1 MRSRTQL
8 PCLAFTVSSFFAS
21 FSHVLAHGYVGQ
33 VTIDG
38 TVYNGNAPGET
49 ANASP
54 IRQISSNG
62 PVKGASNPDLNCG
75 LDAQLASEVADA
87 NSGSTVVF
95 QWTDG
100 PDNWP
105 HEVGPLMT
113 YMAMCED
120 TTCDQYNSTNAAWF
134 KIDQVGLKS
143 DDSTWYQAEIMQGKS
158 FSVSLPDNLAP
169 GDYLI
174 RHEIIALHLADS
186 EGGAEFYP
194 SCTQVRIGGS
204 GTGTPDST
212 VAFPGAYNDDDPGIY
227 DPTIFNGNQIYIFPG
242 PDISNLAATAD
253 QSTEEGGQAPSGIL
267 ENGQTVTATGS
278 AIASSAAT
286 TSSGSSSS
294 TGSGSDSGSSGTSS
308 TSSNVAKCNL
318 KKRDTATLAKR
329 GAAKH
334 RSHWSKILRS
344 WIRHS

>member
-1 MRSRTQL
+1 MFPLMRSRTQL

-100 PDNWP
+100 PDNVRRDIFYSLDCDSNLCISFPSMVKWP

-143 DDSTWYQAEIMQGKS
+143 DDSTWYQAEI
-158 FSVSLPDNLAP
+158 
-169 GDYLI
+169 
-174 RHEIIALHLADS
+174 
-186 EGGAEFYP
+186 
-194 SCTQVRIGGS
+194 
-204 GTGTPDST
+204 ST
-212 VAFPGAYNDDDPGIY
+212 FRTDVMP
-227 DPTIFNGNQIYIFPG
+227 
-242 PDISNLAATAD
+242 L
-253 QSTEEGGQAPSGIL
+253 
-267 ENGQTVTATGS
+267 
-278 AIASSAAT
+278 
-286 TSSGSSSS
+286 SSSPF
-294 TGSGSDSGSSGTSS
+294 
-308 TSSNVAKCNL
+308 
-318 KKRDTATLAKR
+318 
-329 GAAKH
+329 
-334 RSHWSKILRS
+334 
-344 WIRHS
+344 